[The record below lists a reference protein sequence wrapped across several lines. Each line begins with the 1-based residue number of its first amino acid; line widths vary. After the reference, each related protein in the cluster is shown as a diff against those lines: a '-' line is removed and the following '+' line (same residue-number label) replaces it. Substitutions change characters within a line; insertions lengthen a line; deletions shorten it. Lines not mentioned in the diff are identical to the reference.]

1 MSVNLSARQLD
12 QPNLVGTVGDVL
24 SGTGLAPEHL
34 TLEITETALMS
45 NTDAA
50 IAVLHALK
58 DLGVMLA
65 IDDFG
70 TGFSS
75 LTYLRRL
82 PLDVLKVDKSFVD
95 GLGKSKGDTAIVG
108 AVINLAHTLDL
119 RVIAEGVETE
129 SQLEVLR
136 DLGCDYAQG
145 FLFSRP
151 VPEAELAKAL
161 MFS

>member
-1 MSVNLSARQLD
+1 M
-12 QPNLVGTVGDVL
+12 VGDVL
-24 SGTGLAPEHL
+24 AGTGLAPEHL
-34 TLEITETALMS
+34 TLEITETALMT
-45 NTDAA
+45 NTEAA
-50 IAVLHALK
+50 VTVLNALK
-58 DLGVMLA
+58 KLGVMLA

-75 LTYLRRL
+75 LAYLREL

-95 GLGKSKGDTAIVG
+95 GLGMSKDDEAIVG

-129 SQLEVLR
+129 DQLEVLR

-151 VPEAELAKAL
+151 VPEADLAQAL
-161 MFS
+161 AFSS